1 MTDAKNDKQ
10 NPAQPENEKALA
22 ENAADTVSQVVEG
35 AAQLA
40 EKARK
45 SGERYVEEGRRR
57 FPEAEEYYRQGREA
71 LSSQVQEGPLVAV
84 LVAGAL
90 GYLLAYLIHGGG
102 TPYRGRSDAPP
113 SAGGLRSMKPN
124 ATACSRTLGKG
135 PKRFA
140 VEPEGALKAS
150 AELDRAEPGQ

>member
-10 NPAQPENEKALA
+10 NPAQPENEKALV
-22 ENAADTVSQVVEG
+22 ENAADTATQVVEG

-45 SGERYVEEGRRR
+45 SGERFVEEGRRR

-71 LSSQVQEGPLVAV
+71 LSSQVQEGPLLAV

-113 SAGGLRSMKPN
+113 FGRRPPINEAQRHGVQQDPR
-124 ATACSRTLGKG
+124 
-135 PKRFA
+135 
-140 VEPEGALKAS
+140 E
-150 AELDRAEPGQ
+150 RAEALRRRT

>member
-10 NPAQPENEKALA
+10 NPARPETDTPTG
-22 ENAADTVSQVVEG
+22 NAADTVSQVVEG

-40 EKARK
+40 ENTRKA
-45 SGERYVEEGRRR
+45 GERYVEEGRRR

-71 LSSQVQEGPLVAV
+71 VSSQVQEAPLVAV

-102 TPYRGRSDAPP
+102 TPHRGRSDAPP
-113 SAGGLRSMKPN
+113 FGRRPPINEAQRHGVQQDPR
-124 ATACSRTLGKG
+124 
-135 PKRFA
+135 
-140 VEPEGALKAS
+140 E
-150 AELDRAEPGQ
+150 RAEVLRRRT

>member
-1 MTDAKNDKQ
+1 MTDPNEKQ
-10 NPAQPENEKALA
+10 NPAQPENEKAFV
-22 ENAADTVSQVVEG
+22 ENATDTVTQVVEG

-57 FPEAEEYYRQGREA
+57 FPEAEEYYRQGRDA
-71 LSSQVQEGPLVAV
+71 LSSQVKEEPLVAI

-102 TPYRGRSDAPP
+102 APHRRSDAPP
-113 SAGGLRSMKPN
+113 FGRRPPINEAQRHGVQQDPRERADALRS
-124 ATACSRTLGKG
+124 RT
-135 PKRFA
+135 
-140 VEPEGALKAS
+140 
-150 AELDRAEPGQ
+150 